1 MLSLNTSPDRVEE
14 DVDVFDLSQLNAGD
28 DFVQVDTGV
37 TSGADSTSWDEI
49 VVDRDGRVDACE
61 DQSNGQPT
69 NKPGAA
75 VCRDTQPSNNNPSK
89 N

>member
-1 MLSLNTSPDRVEE
+1 MILLNNNPERDDQSGEVI
-14 DVDVFDLSQLNAGD
+14 DLSQLNAGD

-49 VVDRDGRVDACE
+49 VVDRDGRVDVCE
-61 DQSNGQPT
+61 DQGNGQGAD
-69 NKPGAA
+69 KPGAA
-75 VCRDTQPSNNNPSK
+75 VCRDTQPANNDPAK